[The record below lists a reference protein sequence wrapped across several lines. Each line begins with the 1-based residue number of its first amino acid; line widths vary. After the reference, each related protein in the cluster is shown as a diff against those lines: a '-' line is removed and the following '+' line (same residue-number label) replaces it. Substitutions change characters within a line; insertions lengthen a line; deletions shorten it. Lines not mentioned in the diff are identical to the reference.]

1 MQVNAIALC
10 LMEVGGFAY
19 IPYTTLVMI
28 VILLS
33 ALGGLPFVMGNG
45 VYMFEELD
53 GTGSVIITLLVS
65 YSDLLSVRYLPP
77 DSRARG
83 T

>member
-1 MQVNAIALC
+1 
-10 LMEVGGFAY
+10 MEVGGFAY

-33 ALGGLPFVMGNG
+33 ALSGLPFVMGNG

-53 GTGSVIITLLVS
+53 GTGSVIIAVLVS
-65 YSDLLSVRYLPP
+65 SIVRPV
-77 DSRARG
+77 
-83 T
+83 